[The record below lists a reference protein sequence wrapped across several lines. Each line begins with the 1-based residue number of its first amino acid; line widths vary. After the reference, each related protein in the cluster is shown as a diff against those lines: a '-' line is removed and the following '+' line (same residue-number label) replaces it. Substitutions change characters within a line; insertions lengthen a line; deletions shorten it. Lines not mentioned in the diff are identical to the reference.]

1 MQYPILADEQHTVAE
16 QYGVFDLPI
25 AEVGTSSMPS
35 VFVIEQNGKI
45 FWLYVAE
52 VRAVSK
58 TVLENLP

>member
-1 MQYPILADEQHTVAE
+1 
-16 QYGVFDLPI
+16 
-25 AEVGTSSMPS
+25 MPS